1 MMNKAK
7 MMKKKLSRTRV
18 GLIDLYQEI
27 KKDFPLSKET
37 PILINK

>member
-1 MMNKAK
+1 MNKAK
-7 MMKKKLSRTRV
+7 MMKKKLSRTMV

-27 KKDFPLSKET
+27 KKGFPFCKET